1 MARSLA
7 DAHVDESGEDA
18 PALSSGKVNPKPRC
32 WWRTTVLASTAAL
45 ICAAGALGVW
55 SCGWRR
61 PGRLFLLQSGTGPLI
76 GLSPLGPDA
85 QKVVCTMDVAQMVS
99 RVIQMSNAI
108 YASTRNCDYEKIRR
122 LKGRGPT
129 SLEKEI
135 CTSSILIA
143 MFNSQLLTGLF
154 TSSVSSCTGNLHV
167 PANCGTNI
175 AAFVAAVP
183 IILQGAIDIDISC
196 AKDFHTPYDF
206 EAKLLAKRARL
217 ERKKQRAVWSAQRAI
232 KNAGVT
238 VAELPAPPAVPSGT
252 VYAAASRCISFT
264 NLGTTQVVRLALVLA
279 ETSTECSPE
288 ESGRQPRV
296 CAIDVMSILLGLS
309 ISMRAFS
316 LAAIACVQVVGDFNP
331 TAACVQACAGLSA
344 GAFAF
349 SARAMNVAPACSTA
363 FERWN
368 PEAWELARQGNLHP
382 SSLEIPAED
391 GNIIIPE
398 P

>member
-1 MARSLA
+1 GSKATLAMASSLA
-7 DAHVDESGEDA
+7 DVHADESGEDA
-18 PALSSGKVNPKPRC
+18 LALSSRKVNPKPRC
-32 WWRTTVLASTAAL
+32 WCRTTVLASTAAL

-61 PGRLFLLQSGTGPLI
+61 PGRLFLLQSGSGSLI

-108 YASTRNCDYEKIRR
+108 YASTRNCDYDKIRR

-175 AAFVAAVP
+175 AAFVAAVL

-196 AKDFHTPYDF
+196 AKDFHAPYDF

-238 VAELPAPPAVPSGT
+238 VAELPAPPAVPSST
-252 VYAAASRCISFT
+252 VYAAVSRCVSFT

-363 FERWN
+363 FERWD
-368 PEAWELARQGNLHP
+368 PEAWELARQGNVHP
-382 SSLEIPAED
+382 SSLEIP
-391 GNIIIPE
+391 
-398 P
+398 

>member
-7 DAHVDESGEDA
+7 DAHVDASGEDA

-55 SCGWRR
+55 SCGWRQS
-61 PGRLFLLQSGTGPLI
+61 GRLFLLQSGTGPLI
-76 GLSPLGPDA
+76 GFSPLGPDA

-108 YASTRNCDYEKIRR
+108 YASTRNCDYDKIRR

-196 AKDFHTPYDF
+196 SKDFHTPYDF

-252 VYAAASRCISFT
+252 
-264 NLGTTQVVRLALVLA
+264 
-279 ETSTECSPE
+279 
-288 ESGRQPRV
+288 
-296 CAIDVMSILLGLS
+296 
-309 ISMRAFS
+309 
-316 LAAIACVQVVGDFNP
+316 
-331 TAACVQACAGLSA
+331 
-344 GAFAF
+344 
-349 SARAMNVAPACSTA
+349 
-363 FERWN
+363 
-368 PEAWELARQGNLHP
+368 
-382 SSLEIPAED
+382 
-391 GNIIIPE
+391 
-398 P
+398 